1 MERLF
6 GTDGIRGIPGE
17 YPFVPSFLRV
27 LGAVAA
33 KFLPREKS
41 FSPDG
46 TLPKILIGRD
56 TRASGPSI
64 LKNLALGIGDQMR
77 MIDCG
82 VIPTPAISYL
92 VPHLKAAG
100 GVVISASHNP
110 AEFNGIKFFDSRGLK
125 ISLELEQK
133 IERAVKGISPG
144 KFSGKPVL
152 EDGSKYERDYADFL
166 KSVFPPALDLSNIT
180 LVLDCANGASYK
192 IARPL
197 FEGLGAKVHC
207 LGVSPNGYNINRGCG
222 ALETGPL
229 RTAVS
234 ALKADI
240 GIAFDGDADRA
251 VFCDEKGDIKDGDFV
266 LGIAAL
272 RMQKCGFL
280 KKQSV
285 VLTTM
290 SNVALEQFLSKRGIF
305 TLSVGVGDRHVTQ
318 ALEKND
324 LSLGGEPS
332 GHIVFR
338 RFLRTGDGMLTAVET
353 LAALAESQKPLSK
366 ILQDFKPF
374 PQVIENVK
382 VSSRIPLESL
392 PYFQEELKKQEFA
405 LKGRGR
411 LFVRYSG
418 TEPLLRIMVEGPKLN
433 WVREIARNI
442 AAAYRRDVGSNP
454 REKIHGQKK

>member
-17 YPFVPSFLRV
+17 YPFIPSFLSS
-27 LGAVAA
+27 LGAAA
-33 KFLPREKS
+33 SELLSRDKF
-41 FSPDG
+41 FSSNG
-46 TLPKILIGRD
+46 SAPKILIGKD

-64 LKNLALGIGDQMR
+64 LKNLALGIAGRMR

-100 GVVISASHNP
+100 GIVISASHNP
-110 AEFNGIKFFDSRGLK
+110 SEFNGIKFFDSRGLK
-125 ISLELEQK
+125 ISLDLEQK
-133 IERAVKGISPG
+133 IEMAVKKYSRRE
-144 KFSGKPVL
+144 FTVKPVL
-152 EDGSKYERDYADFL
+152 EDGKIYEKEYADFL
-166 KSVFPPALDLSNIT
+166 KSIFPSVLDLSKIT

-229 RTAVS
+229 KTAVS
-234 ALKADI
+234 AFKADI

-251 VFCDEKGDIKDGDFV
+251 VFCDEKGHVKDGDFV
-266 LGIAAL
+266 LAVAAL

-290 SNVALEQFLSKRGIF
+290 SNVALEKFLSERGIAA
-305 TLSVGVGDRHVTQ
+305 LSVGVGDRHVTQ

-353 LAALAESQKPLSK
+353 LAALAESKKPFSR
-366 ILQDFKPF
+366 ILPGFSPF

-382 VSSRIPLESL
+382 VSSRTPLESL
-392 PYFQEELKKQEFA
+392 PHFQEEMKKQEA
-405 LKGRGR
+405 VLKGHGR

-433 WVREIARNI
+433 RVREIANNI
-442 AAAYRRDVGSNP
+442 AVAYRKDVGANS
-454 REKIHGQKK
+454 REKIHGRE